1 MYFSA
6 SALAGF
12 EVIALLTLQL
22 TVGNMYQMTGLIIA
36 GLMTGLAAGA
46 GYELKYIS
54 RFSSVKKGLILI
66 CFYIITGLIYMKVV
80 QIETRITAILVILFL
95 SFLPG
100 LLTGSIFR
108 DLTAKKSPGNDLS
121 EIYSADL
128 SGSAMGFIA
137 VAGFI
142 IPAFGIIV
150 TIYFLGLMVFTG
162 ILFGTI
168 LNKH

>member
-1 MYFSA
+1 M
-6 SALAGF
+6 
-12 EVIALLTLQL
+12 E
-22 TVGNMYQMTGLIIA
+22 
-36 GLMTGLAAGA
+36 
-46 GYELKYIS
+46 
-54 RFSSVKKGLILI
+54 
-66 CFYIITGLIYMKVV
+66 VV

-108 DLTAKKSPGNDLS
+108 DLTAKKSLGNDLS